1 MFPSV
6 AIVKHVQMDN
16 DNNRFYA
23 QAEVTLAEDMDQ
35 AELRLADVDSS
46 FHLTPLMDSKAGV
59 HKFDISGDGTPPFKV
74 GEAIRVVCFRKGEL
88 PD

>member
-16 DNNRFYA
+16 DNNRFYVA
-23 QAEVTLAEDMDQ
+23 AME
-35 AELRLADVDSS
+35 
-46 FHLTPLMDSKAGV
+46 
-59 HKFDISGDGTPPFKV
+59 PPFKV